1 MGLCR
6 LSPPVVRWQRAGAT
20 HRAAKSLIIDAKG
33 VVAGRGEE
41 PCCESWEA
49 FEVVMERN

>member
-1 MGLCR
+1 MPNC
-6 LSPPVVRWQRAGAT
+6 AD
-20 HRAAKSLIIDAKG
+20 KSLIIDAKS
-33 VVAGRGEE
+33 VVARGE